1 MNIYLENNGLYGNI
15 RRLKKCRAL
24 IGNDQTA
31 HLHLISSIRVTSIE
45 LYLLAFRFSWLK
57 NMTLEITASKLT
69 AGLVSLFNHKPL
81 LTLTIRTDRR
91 LTASQRKRIS
101 RISGRIV
108 VIDHTGDE
116 EHETFYQSNRN
127 IVYKGSTHDGISVA
141 DAYAACSGTPAI
153 GCTHTSCLGK
163 TLYISRDS
171 TVSYCPYFVEK
182 SKIGKLDS
190 IHSLFNH
197 PNFLATLKRIID
209 KRNSCKQSC
218 ELFPV
223 CRAGCP
229 LSFDCEAFKIRY
241 QDACNDLSKLIEM
254 RAELSS
260 LPLYKEYAVLYKLFG
275 MRRG

>member
-1 MNIYLENNGLYGNI
+1 MNIYLENNGLFGNI

-69 AGLVSLFNHKPL
+69 AALVSLFNHKPL
-81 LTLTIRTDRR
+81 LTLTVRADRR

-101 RISGRIV
+101 QISGRIV
-108 VIDHTGDE
+108 VIDRTGDE
-116 EHETFYQSNRN
+116 ENEKFYQSNRN
-127 IVYKGSTHDGISVA
+127 IVYKGETYDGIAVA
-141 DAYAACSGTPAI
+141 DAYAACSGTPMI

-163 TLYISRDS
+163 TLYVSRDS
-171 TVSYCPYFVEK
+171 MVSYCPHFPEN
-182 SKIGKLDS
+182 SEIGKLDDMN
-190 IHSLFNH
+190 SLFNH
-197 PNFLATLKRIID
+197 PGFLATLKKTVD
-209 KRNSCKQSC
+209 KRNACKQSC
-218 ELFPV
+218 HLFPV

-229 LSFDCEAFKIRY
+229 LSFDCEAFKKRY
-241 QDACNDLSKLIEM
+241 QDACEDLSKMMEM

-260 LPLYKEYAVLYKLFG
+260 LPLYKEYAILYKLFG
-275 MRRG
+275 MRRS

>member
-1 MNIYLENNGLYGNI
+1 MNIYLENNGLFGNI

-24 IGNDQTA
+24 IGNDQTV
-31 HLHLISSIRVTSIE
+31 HLYLISSSKVTAVE

-69 AGLVSLFNHKPL
+69 AELVSLFNHKPL
-81 LTLTIRTDRR
+81 LTLIVRADRR

-108 VIDHTGDE
+108 VIDTTGNE
-116 EHETFYQSNRN
+116 ENETFYRSNRN
-127 IVYKGSTHDGISVA
+127 IIYKDEKYDGIAVA
-141 DAYAACSGTPAI
+141 NAYAACSGIPTI

-163 TLYISRDS
+163 TLYVSHDS
-171 TVSYCPYFVEK
+171 TVSYCPHFPAK
-182 SKIGKLDS
+182 SEIGKLDS
-190 IHSLFNH
+190 MIFLFNH
-197 PNFLATLKRIID
+197 PDFLDTLKKTVE

-229 LSFDCEAFKIRY
+229 LSFDCEVFKKQY
-241 QDACNDLSKLIEM
+241 QDACEDISRMMKM

-260 LPLYKEYAVLYKLFG
+260 LPLYKEYAMLYKLFG
-275 MRRG
+275 MRND